1 MPRRMR
7 MAELSRLSGVP
18 RETIHYYAREGLLPP
33 PERAGKT
40 SAFYDE
46 SHLERLQLIRKLREE
61 KYLPVAVI
69 RRILEVGL
77 EAQLGSDVD
86 TLADVLAIDAMAQAA
101 SGPAPDPESVRVAVD
116 LGLVGPTPVDVDDPV
131 VRRVIGVV
139 SQALELGTD
148 ARELTLADM
157 AASREPIRQLVQA
170 EAGAFFDHVVER
182 GDVPAAV
189 RALQRGRSAVARF
202 IAAYRELALR
212 NIIDELLDA
221 VRSAPQHVARA
232 TALPL
237 SRERASALG
246 ADETLAALRRRADH
260 GDAAAANDWGWL
272 CFSLRPPE
280 ELAAAPPA
288 LHARLRP
295 RAQLLLAHARL
306 EGGGDP
312 RQLSSI
318 LERAGGFPLGEVLT
332 AEVALLEALAPAR
345 GGVLERSVPALHRLF
360 AADPGA
366 DADPLASAWAFL
378 RRGLVVLALP
388 RALGRTSSAERDLE
402 QALSV
407 VGSAPGRL
415 HEAVR
420 ARIEGNARLRLGER
434 WLALGRSSDA
444 AEQLARARDLDPI
457 GPIGQRADAVF
468 LEHPEM
474 LAESRRP
481 R

>member
-18 RETIHYYAREGLLPP
+18 RETIHYYAREGLLPA

-46 SHLERLQLIRKLREE
+46 THLERLQLIRRLREE

-86 TLADVLAIDAMAQAA
+86 TLADVLAIDAVAHRPAA
-101 SGPAPDPESVRVAVD
+101 AAPDPESVRVALD
-116 LGLVGPTPVDVDDPV
+116 LGLLGTAPVDVDDPV

-139 SQALELGTD
+139 AEALELGAD
-148 ARELTLADM
+148 ARELTLADL

-170 EAGAFFDHVVER
+170 EAGAFFEHVVER

-189 RALQRGRSAVARF
+189 RALQQGRPAVARF

-212 NIIDELLDA
+212 RVIDELLEA

-237 SRERASALG
+237 SRERAAALG
-246 ADETLAALRRRADH
+246 ADTTLATLRERADA
-260 GDAAAANDWGWL
+260 GDAASANDWAWL
-272 CFSLRPPE
+272 CFSLRPPA
-280 ELAAAPPA
+280 ELAAPSSA
-288 LHARLRP
+288 LRERLRP
-295 RAQLLLAHARL
+295 RAQLLVAHARL
-306 EGGGDP
+306 EDGGDP
-312 RQLSSI
+312 RELSSI
-318 LERAGGFPLGEVLT
+318 LERAAGFPLGEVLA
-332 AEVALLEALAPAR
+332 AEVALIEALAPAR

-360 AADPGA
+360 SADPGA
-366 DADPLASAWAFL
+366 DADPLASAWAYL

-388 RALGRTSSAERDLE
+388 QALGRSASAERDLE
-402 QALSV
+402 HALAV

-434 WLALGRSSDA
+434 WLAVGRASDA
-444 AEQLARARDLDPI
+444 ADQLVRARDLDPL
-457 GPIGQRADAVF
+457 GPVGQRADALL